1 MVISFGNSRQQIDF
15 LLSSHLTFHDDQ
27 VISINILDR
36 TRDDS
41 SKIHLLFNRYNLIN
55 LKSCK
60 FLSIYSM
67 TKLDN
72 IIKEIGNL
80 NKLVI
85 LEIFQPDRSDLNEN
99 NNDELTRILLTNK
112 SSSLRSLK
120 LQYPNHYLNIS
131 NYTFINSNLILHAL
145 RISGSSS
152 TVSVPSF
159 TNFPPLL

>member
-1 MVISFGNSRQQIDF
+1 
-15 LLSSHLTFHDDQ
+15 
-27 VISINILDR
+27 
-36 TRDDS
+36 
-41 SKIHLLFNRYNLIN
+41 
-55 LKSCK
+55 
-60 FLSIYSM
+60 M

-72 IIKEIGNL
+72 IIKQIGNL

-85 LEIFQPDRSDLNEN
+85 LEIFQPDRSDLKEN

-112 SSSLRSLK
+112 ASSLRSLK

-152 TVSVPSF
+152 T
-159 TNFPPLL
+159 